1 MLSRKLNLYR
11 ERMKE
16 QGENVYKEY
25 YFDYL

>member
-1 MLSRKLNLYR
+1 MLSRKLNLYI

-25 YFDYL
+25 CFDYL